1 MRHIFFC
8 LLLLPLLAGCG
19 GPSVRNTSSPNAGDE
34 RDNPGRYLQVNYEV
48 RRNLVGRKVVE
59 GQVINT
65 GKFQT
70 WKAVTLRITAYEDGD
85 ANNVNLTIDE
95 AIAPGGKSQLPLQ
108 ARRKASARKS
118 ECGLSRRRLALLR

>member
-1 MRHIFFC
+1 MRYIFFC

-95 AIAPGGKSQLPLQ
+95 AIAPGGKASFRFKPEGKP
-108 ARRKASARKS
+108 ARVKVIVASAV
-118 ECGLSRRRLALLR
+118 AD